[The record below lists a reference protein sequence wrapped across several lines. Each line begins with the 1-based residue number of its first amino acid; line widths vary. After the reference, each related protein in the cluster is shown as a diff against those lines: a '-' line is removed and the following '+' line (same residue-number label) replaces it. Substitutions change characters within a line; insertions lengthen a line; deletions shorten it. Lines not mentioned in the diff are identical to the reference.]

1 MAIDIEICSTA
12 LVTIGASP
20 ISSFTDGSTEAT
32 ACNTLYEPTVQNEL
46 ASHPWRFASN
56 EQTISRLSSTPIGKW
71 SAAYQIPA
79 DLLSIRAVRSGDRVI
94 PFDRFED
101 NVFCDAGENET
112 LSIEG
117 TWRVDEQ
124 FWPPYFR
131 TLIEYKMASK
141 LASALAERTDLA
153 GQMDGM
159 AMRQAATARH
169 TDSKGRTTSK
179 LRTSRLI
186 NRRFRNGHNNIN
198 ADYE

>member
-117 TWRVDEQ
+117 KSSDDSLLSNILDEV
-124 FWPPYFR
+124 R
-131 TLIEYKMASK
+131 TLLSSSVCESSLYLGIE
-141 LASALAERTDLA
+141 
-153 GQMDGM
+153 
-159 AMRQAATARH
+159 
-169 TDSKGRTTSK
+169 
-179 LRTSRLI
+179 
-186 NRRFRNGHNNIN
+186 
-198 ADYE
+198 